1 MLLEI
6 DVTLS
11 LRLQSEA
18 NMRDHWSAKARRTKE
33 QRDIVKMALW
43 RYCQPIRNRIDAWN
57 GPISIVITRIG
68 PRALDKDNAYRSAK
82 AVTDGIADALKIDD
96 GDDRLHWKVHQKKG
110 RSNEYAVNIYITPL
124 PS

>member
-1 MLLEI
+1 MAVLPTYQKPHRRLEW
-6 DVTLS
+6 T
-11 LRLQSEA
+11 
-18 NMRDHWSAKARRTKE
+18 
-33 QRDIVKMALW
+33 
-43 RYCQPIRNRIDAWN
+43 
-57 GPISIVITRIG
+57 ISIVITRIG